1 MNYEEKNRE
10 YYSNVRLDLISLI
23 NRNENELKVLEI
35 GAAYGETLFYLKNNK
50 IATEVVG
57 VDLFEDLNNKENYK
71 KIDRFIFGNIEQI
84 DLSDYYSYFDIILL
98 PDVLEHLVE
107 PKLVLKK
114 IKKYLKTDGE
124 IIVSMPNIRH
134 YSALNKIFFKG
145 DFRYEESG
153 IFDYTH
159 MRFYCRKNIKELLE
173 TSGYKVIK
181 QQSSIKNYSGKS
193 VTKIINMIT
202 FTLFEEFFS
211 YQYFFVANSN
221 E

>member
-98 PDVLEHLVE
+98 
-107 PKLVLKK
+107 KL
-114 IKKYLKTDGE
+114 D
-124 IIVSMPNIRH
+124 
-134 YSALNKIFFKG
+134 IF
-145 DFRYEESG
+145 
-153 IFDYTH
+153 
-159 MRFYCRKNIKELLE
+159 L
-173 TSGYKVIK
+173 
-181 QQSSIKNYSGKS
+181 
-193 VTKIINMIT
+193 
-202 FTLFEEFFS
+202 
-211 YQYFFVANSN
+211 
-221 E
+221 